1 MMNMTMA
8 SAAAATPPI
17 NTNEPISGF
26 NVKVKTE
33 RGLTH
38 GAPHTETS

>member
-1 MMNMTMA
+1 MTMA

-17 NTNEPISGF
+17 NTNEPISGL

-33 RGLTH
+33 RGLN
-38 GAPHTETS
+38 GAPLTETS